1 MVSMGQVDLMQWS
14 LRQRRGRISTGLVL
28 VLGAST
34 LLLASPMLVMS
45 AGAVRRDAGRELL
58 HQVPPSLRG
67 SCSTGGGSAAKGM
80 RASLTCAPKKAA
92 VSSVVFLG
100 FKTTALAAAYYAQQ
114 RRSHQIDQD
123 TETDCAAYDDSES
136 PYRTTDGVSGRVFCS
151 TRKKAQ
157 LIAWLDNTTVAAARG
172 TDDVAVYKWWARLV
186 DRTMNATQLALLNQ
200 VPPGIDR
207 ANCGDDGSD
216 AIKCADPAKDV
227 YVVRYTKYQSPSAL
241 AAGYSSAE
249 APSRVAMDSPPQGDP
264 SSDQC
269 SFETT
274 WSSENA
280 PDVTAGRIF
289 CYQDQDADY
298 QVAWTIDGTT
308 TLARAT
314 GKLHAALQFFKNYA
328 TSAQGVTT

>member
-1 MVSMGQVDLMQWS
+1 
-14 LRQRRGRISTGLVL
+14 
-28 VLGAST
+28 
-34 LLLASPMLVMS
+34 
-45 AGAVRRDAGRELL
+45 
-58 HQVPPSLRG
+58 
-67 SCSTGGGSAAKGM
+67 M

-207 ANCGDDGSD
+207 AKA
-216 AIKCADPAKDV
+216 AI
-227 YVVRYTKYQSPSAL
+227 
-241 AAGYSSAE
+241 
-249 APSRVAMDSPPQGDP
+249 
-264 SSDQC
+264 C
-269 SFETT
+269 SIL
-274 WSSENA
+274 
-280 PDVTAGRIF
+280 PLV
-289 CYQDQDADY
+289 
-298 QVAWTIDGTT
+298 
-308 TLARAT
+308 
-314 GKLHAALQFFKNYA
+314 
-328 TSAQGVTT
+328 